1 MRYFAMIDGRQQG
14 PFELSQ
20 LIEAGVGPDTYVWC
34 KEMDDWQKADEVADI
49 CRAMRNHIFDLHH
62 RKAGSRNEDDR
73 SQTIAQQEI
82 QRQESF
88 ERELEKVPPR
98 FRRYFRNAGQLPGP
112 QLDTTPD
119 LRYPPL
125 SMLAVSILLTL
136 FCFPLTGLVA
146 IYYSL
151 MSSRTW
157 QETTRSETKN
167 GSKLYTEEEK
177 TELKKRSYDY
187 SRQAKMWAGITF
199 FLGFILYAFLLRTL

>member
-1 MRYFAMIDGRQQG
+1 MKYFAMIDGRQQG

-20 LIEAGVGPDTYVWC
+20 LIEAGIGPDTYVWC
-34 KEMDDWQKADEVADI
+34 KEMTDWQKADEVADI

-62 RKAGSRNEDDR
+62 QKISDVGIDGNQA
-73 SQTIAQQEI
+73 IAQAEI
-82 QRQESF
+82 ERQESF

-112 QLDTTPD
+112 SIDTSPD

-151 MSSRTW
+151 MSSKTW
-157 QETTRSETKN
+157 QETTRSESKH

-199 FLGFILYAFLLRTL
+199 FLGFILYAFLLRTAI